1 MMIIVS
7 KSDRTD
13 RRETEI
19 AVRLR
24 SLALWHDQKQLAQ
37 IPLVFLPVWKRKV
50 REFGGAKYGV
60 QSLRVGAAK
69 FGVQILR
76 VGGAMFGSQR
86 RGSGLRL
93 LASCYSGC

>member
-1 MMIIVS
+1 MIIVS

-37 IPLVFLPVWKRKV
+37 IPLVFQFRS
-50 REFGGAKYGV
+50 AKLGSLGV
-60 QSLRVGAAK
+60 QSLEYK
-69 FGVQILR
+69 F
-76 VGGAMFGSQR
+76 
-86 RGSGLRL
+86 
-93 LASCYSGC
+93 